1 MENKKTIKEMFAE
14 VIELAK
20 ANGRDDIV
28 EFAQGR
34 IDALNKKTSSKKP
47 TEVQIANEG
56 LKAKIVEVLSTLG
69 KGTVSEIMKADAE
82 LAELS
87 NQKVTAL
94 LRPLVA
100 EGKVVKSVD
109 KKKAIFSIAE

>member
-14 VIELAK
+14 VIELAQ

-34 IDALNKKTSSKKP
+34 IDALNKKAGSKKP

-56 LKAKIVEVLSTLG
+56 LKTKIVDVLSVLG
-69 KGTVSEIMKADAE
+69 SGTVTEIMKADDAF
-82 LAELS
+82 ADLS
-87 NQKVTAL
+87 NQKVSSL
-94 LRPLVA
+94 MRQLVA
-100 EGKVVKSVD
+100 DGKAVKTMD
-109 KKKAIFSIAE
+109 KKKAIFSLA